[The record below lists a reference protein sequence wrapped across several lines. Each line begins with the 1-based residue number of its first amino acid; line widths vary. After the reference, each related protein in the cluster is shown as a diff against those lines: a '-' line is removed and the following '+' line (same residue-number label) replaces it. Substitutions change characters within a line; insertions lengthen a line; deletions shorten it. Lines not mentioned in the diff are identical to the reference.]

1 MIECGFIIFSKLGE
15 LAIKGRHFFAPSSF
29 KLEIRLISTLLS
41 VTNVGVNLLLP
52 PLLPVLKNICLKI
65 TRVIKFQLKISEG
78 QILVIYNELI
88 RLRVILNGQLISF
101 FWLRRILS
109 DALIV

>member
-1 MIECGFIIFSKLGE
+1 MVECGFVIFSKLGE

-52 PLLPVLKNICLKI
+52 PLLPVLKDICLKI

-88 RLRVILNGQLISF
+88 RLRVILN
-101 FWLRRILS
+101 
-109 DALIV
+109 